1 MSHGSVIPN
10 KTATSAAPTAGVAA
24 DRIVNHIT
32 AQSSALAT
40 RSGEAK
46 MQFAPLTRIAPMH
59 PYLDRIRAVPLN
71 NEIDGLVRDKPDHT
85 QPPPPPQLPSQL
97 GTFQTGYIAFDDPV
111 PVGGSAT
118 LTLFQDGSYAFNG
131 SFHDSG
137 APSYNVDFA
146 WVIVSNSGRA
156 YTFAVQGHT
165 AGTFESG
172 SRDYS
177 WTQNGT
183 NDDLAAHWPDLCA
196 GWTYRWTANVNFD
209 AAKALDA
216 IISGLTTAGTVIGAV
231 IAVVALF

>member
-1 MSHGSVIPN
+1 MPQASVIP
-10 KTATSAAPTAGVAA
+10 KEPAAAE
-24 DRIVNHIT
+24 RIANHIT
-32 AQSSALAT
+32 LQSSAIAT

-46 MQFAPLTRIAPMH
+46 MQFAPLTRMAPMH
-59 PYLDRIRAVPLN
+59 PYLDRIQVVPLN
-71 NEIDGLVRDKPDHT
+71 NETDGLVRDKPEHP
-85 QPPPPPQLPSQL
+85 QQPPPQLPSQL

-156 YTFAVQGHT
+156 YTFAVQGHM

-183 NDDLAAHWPDLCA
+183 NDDVAAHWADLCA

-216 IISGLTTAGTVIGAV
+216 IISGLTTAGTVISAV

>member
-1 MSHGSVIPN
+1 MPEASVIPN
-10 KTATSAAPTAGVAA
+10 KT
-24 DRIVNHIT
+24 DRIVEHIT
-32 AQSSALAT
+32 AQSSAVAT

-46 MQFAPLTRIAPMH
+46 MQFAPLTTIAPMH
-59 PYLDRIRAVPLN
+59 PYLDRIKVVPLN
-71 NEIDGLVRDKPDHT
+71 NDTDGLIADKPEH
-85 QPPPPPQLPSQL
+85 QQPPPPQLPSQL

-156 YTFAVQGHT
+156 YTFAVQGHM

-183 NDDLAAHWPDLCA
+183 NDDIAAHWADLSA
-196 GWTYRWTANVNFD
+196 GWTYRWQANVNFD